1 MQNKAKL
8 FGIYLP
14 IYALVALSTVVMRT
28 LALFL
33 HFNENTGYFD
43 EKTLIYVSN
52 GILAAAAIFFI
63 TYIFVSDRSLTLIPD
78 FTSAATYV
86 PVGIMAVATLFMTV
100 SLFIRSGKI
109 AGYISELKKI
119 ATPSSLEKIPSQ
131 RLILIIVIAA
141 AIFAILSIVHLALT
155 ALIESHSST
164 KRANFGLCTVLFF
177 SLYSLYLY
185 FSSELP
191 INAPNKQ
198 LDQFAYLLTAV
209 FFLYETRLSFGRE
222 RWRHYIAFGFI
233 ASLVTAYSAFPSLI
247 FYFATGTV
255 TQNTVYELA
264 LTVAAFIF
272 ITSRVFL
279 TGSLIEN
286 KESNTALALIKNH
299 EARDKQI
306 NPIPERPEVIDIEG
320 VAIDAEDADSEED
333 GNQISLGDEE
343 LGITSEPQSNNGTD
357 EKAEGPSI
365 ENEAPTNSES

>member
-109 AGYISELKKI
+109 AGYIGELKEI
-119 ATPSSLEKIPSQ
+119 ASPPSLEKIPSQ

-155 ALIESHSST
+155 ALVESHSST

-279 TGSLIEN
+279 TGSLIGN

-343 LGITSEPQSNNGTD
+343 LGITSEPQSNSGTD